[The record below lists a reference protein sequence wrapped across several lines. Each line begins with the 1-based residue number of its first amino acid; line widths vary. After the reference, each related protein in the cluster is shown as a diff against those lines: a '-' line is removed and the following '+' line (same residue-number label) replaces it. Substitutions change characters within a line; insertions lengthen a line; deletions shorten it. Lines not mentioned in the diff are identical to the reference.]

1 MDTRD
6 TLMDMGKHS
15 RLSKGQRTL
24 AAFIAILAVALTPV
38 FFAVMFTAVT
48 HLLAASFGGWSWTVP
63 VATEISFTLLFLLW
77 VLLEWRDRAPGW
89 LRVAPYPF
97 AAASLWLNVYSARG
111 NLPGMV
117 GHGVVTIAFF
127 IPILALKAAVTRLT
141 VSDEERKRGVATR
154 DAIDHAR
161 DILRAADPWW
171 RFRAPVLLR
180 RQLRSR
186 RLPAAVAEAIALG
199 VTFGGSSK
207 WEPAVEAWITRSLA
221 LPEGVTA
228 QLAAAREAAS
238 RSAAAGTSGAI
249 APSTAEP
256 PSAAADAST
265 AAGADAGTNAS
276 TARTASGSTS
286 AKRKPALARATD
298 EELAEV
304 LLPLLGGPNEVTK
317 YAAVEA
323 IRAARGKGVSYERA
337 ERILELGRRLH
348 RERRVVD
355 IAQRR

>member
-1 MDTRD
+1 MP
-6 TLMDMGKHS
+6 DMGKHS

-24 AAFIAILAVALTPV
+24 AAFIVILAAALTPV

-48 HLLAASFGGWSWTVP
+48 RLLAASFGSWSWTVP

-89 LRVAPYPF
+89 LRLAPYPF
-97 AAASLWLNVYSARG
+97 ATASLWLNVYSARG

-117 GHGVVTIAFF
+117 GHGVVTVAFF
-127 IPILALKAAVTRLT
+127 LPLLAMKAAVTRLT
-141 VSDEERKRGVATR
+141 VSDEERRRDVAAR

-186 RLPAAVAEAIALG
+186 RLPAAVTEAIASG
-199 VTFGGSSK
+199 VTFGGASK

-221 LPEGVTA
+221 LPEGVSA

-238 RSAAAGTSGAI
+238 QVSRPATPEAASAPPAQVTPEPVSGVAGSQVSGQPEVTVPATPQARSRRKAAATPRRILDADLKEEIRALFDADPHISI
-249 APSTAEP
+249 N
-256 PSAAADAST
+256 AAADHLHRSR
-265 AAGADAGTNAS
+265 D
-276 TARTASGSTS
+276 RV
-286 AKRKPALARATD
+286 R
-298 EELAEV
+298 
-304 LLPLLGGPNEVTK
+304 PLLEEVRRDANVRTL
-317 YAAVEA
+317 
-323 IRAARGKGVSYERA
+323 ERK
-337 ERILELGRRLH
+337 RS
-348 RERRVVD
+348 
-355 IAQRR
+355 